1 MRIAPPPPP
10 PKHTGPPDDDRR
22 MLVDE
27 MAPAIGDAL
36 LAAVNGKRSLLT
48 LSDDSEAF
56 LAVIPMLGLPVD
68 VAAKAIERWHEWVL
82 SYRPGDQFDPDAN
95 R

>member
-1 MRIAPPPPP
+1 
-10 PKHTGPPDDDRR
+10 

-27 MAPAIGDAL
+27 LAPAMGDAL
-36 LAAVNGKRSLLT
+36 LAADRGKRSLIT

-56 LAVIPMLGLPVD
+56 LAVIPMAGIPVD
-68 VAAKAIERWHEWVL
+68 VAAKAIQRWHEWVL
-82 SYRPGDQFDPDAN
+82 NYKPGDQFDPEAT